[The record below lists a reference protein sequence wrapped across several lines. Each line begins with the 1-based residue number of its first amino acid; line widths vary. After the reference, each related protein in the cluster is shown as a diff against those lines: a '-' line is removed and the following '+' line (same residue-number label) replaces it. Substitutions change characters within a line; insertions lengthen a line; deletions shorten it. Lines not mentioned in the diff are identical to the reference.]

1 MPTQYRSASPT
12 ELRRLFNAHHY
23 ADIMAGKYLEFVKYS
38 GHPASPLAEEPYC
51 TKSQIVSYEDR
62 VTRVQIARVHRYKR
76 PDGTIGLSGRPDPK
90 SVRIGDIVY
99 RLPIT

>member
-1 MPTQYRSASPT
+1 M
-12 ELRRLFNAHHY
+12 ELRRLFNDLYY
-23 ADIMAGKYLEFVKYS
+23 ADIRAGKYLEFIKEQN
-38 GHPASPLAEEPYC
+38 HPASPLADEPYC

-62 VTRVQIARVHRYKR
+62 ETGVQVARAHRYKR

-90 SVRIGDIVY
+90 SVRVGDIVY